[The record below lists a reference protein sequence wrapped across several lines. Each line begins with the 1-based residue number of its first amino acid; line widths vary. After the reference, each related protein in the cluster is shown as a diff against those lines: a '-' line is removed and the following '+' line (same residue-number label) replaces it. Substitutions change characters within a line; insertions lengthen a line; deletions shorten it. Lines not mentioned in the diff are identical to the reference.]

1 MNAFKATHKLLIA
14 VLTAVGMTMVFAGSA
29 AGQYPERTIRIVV
42 PWKAGG
48 GTDSIARG
56 FQAAFEEAA
65 GVSVV
70 IDNVSGARGVTG
82 TLKVVNARPDGYTL
96 LLNGSTD
103 ITAAMTFKQL
113 PFTLDDL
120 SYIGGFYTSP
130 TYVISHEDREIETL
144 KEFLELAKQNPGEVK
159 LGTAGST
166 QLLMANAIKGITGLD
181 FRIVPFSGGADL
193 KKAMIGNE
201 VHAGIFHA
209 PVMLSEIKGGLIN
222 VIGTGKPLEKLTYE
236 PARDTETL
244 RDNDIPLDFAITRG
258 LYAPKGTPDAVIGKL
273 RAITKEAAMSAKFA
287 EWGKSF
293 GFAPVWVPGDEFR
306 AQLKSDLKNFK
317 QIKADYID

>member
-1 MNAFKATHKLLIA
+1 MKVLKPINTVAIA
-14 VLTAVGMTMVFAGSA
+14 VVAAFALTTAVPVTA
-29 AGQYPERTIRIVV
+29 ADEYPDGTIRIVV

-65 GVSVV
+65 GSSVI

-82 TLKVVNARPDGYTL
+82 TLKVVNSDPDGHTL

-103 ITAAMTFKQL
+103 ITAAMTFKDL
-113 PFTLDDL
+113 PFSLDDMT
-120 SYIGGFYTSP
+120 YVGGFYTSP
-130 TYVISHEDREIETL
+130 TWVLSHSDRGIDSL
-144 KEFLELAKQNPGEVK
+144 GEFLDLAKQNPGEVQ

-166 QLLMANAIKGITGLD
+166 QLLMSHAIKGITGLD

-193 KKAMIGNE
+193 KKAMIGND

-209 PVMLSEIKGGLIN
+209 PVMLSEVKDGMIK
-222 VIGTGKPLEKLTYE
+222 VIGTGKPLDKLTYE

-244 RDNDIPLDFAITRG
+244 RDNDIPLNFAITRG
-258 LYAPKGTPDAVIGKL
+258 LYAPKGTPKEILDKL
-273 RAITKEAAMSAKFA
+273 RSITKEAAMSEKFA
-287 EWGKSF
+287 KWGESF

-306 AQLKSDLKNFK
+306 NQLKEDLKNFK
-317 QIKADYID
+317 EIKAEYID